1 MRNSKRYNHRK
12 TIPNKD
18 RIEIIHQ
25 ILLGI
30 EQCHKKI
37 VHGDLKPRKY
47 IIKISIC
54 PNEMHKNRIKISDFG
69 LSLII
74 KDDNE
79 KIHGGREGY
88 LALEV
93 WKGRGGYFH
102 LIFIQ

>member
-37 VHGDLKPRKY
+37 VHGDLKPGNILLKY
-47 IIKISIC
+47 QYVPMKCTKI
-54 PNEMHKNRIKISDFG
+54 ELR
-69 LSLII
+69 
-74 KDDNE
+74 
-79 KIHGGREGY
+79 
-88 LALEV
+88 
-93 WKGRGGYFH
+93 
-102 LIFIQ
+102 